1 MNSHHRRRLSL
12 LPPSFL
18 SAPSNIKSAL
28 EKAAAKYDGGD
39 GQISYSNFRKIS
51 REFPFLL
58 HPAFRLQEK
67 FMTEVRVRVR
77 ARVRV

>member
-1 MNSHHRRRLSL
+1 M
-12 LPPSFL
+12 
-18 SAPSNIKSAL
+18 
-28 EKAAAKYDGGD
+28 KYDGGD

-67 FMTEVRVRVR
+67 FMTEVRMMPASGASADECSNFPNVPTPSITPPATVHHPPLVHR
-77 ARVRV
+77 